1 MENNL
6 TSEPNIKQA
15 VPFFM
20 VADMD
25 ISLDF
30 YTKRLGFD
38 LKNKWEPR
46 GRIEWCWLELGD
58 ASLML
63 QEHKKTN
70 EPATMFN
77 GSKKG
82 ICVSINFTCNDA
94 IALYHEFKSKGIDVT
109 EPIVANRLWEIM
121 MTDPDGFRLFFE
133 SPTDVPE
140 ETKYSDW
147 VKTSKTN

>member
-1 MENNL
+1 MSIIENKL
-6 TSEPNIKQA
+6 TSDSNIKQA

-25 ISLDF
+25 TSLDF
-30 YTKRLGFD
+30 YIKRFGFD

-46 GRIEWCWLELGD
+46 GRIEWCWLKLGE

-82 ICVSINFTCNDA
+82 ICVSINFTCKDA
-94 IALYHEFKSKGIDVT
+94 IALYHELNQR
-109 EPIVANRLWEIM
+109 ELM
-121 MTDPDGFRLFFE
+121 
-133 SPTDVPE
+133 
-140 ETKYSDW
+140 
-147 VKTSKTN
+147 